1 MIKRT
6 LFFFLAFSCCIAIF
20 SFVKDSTGRNKKQK
34 VIRTIIVDAGHGIME
49 NGGHNGAKGSYSYE
63 DDICLAISK
72 ELVKNFHSELADIKI
87 VESRPTEKI
96 TAIHRRA
103 EIANENKGDLFI
115 CIHVNAAV
123 PRKATE
129 VIGQKTVTY
138 YVGKGKNRKK
148 KTKEVPQYRTYTVPN
163 PAKGTETY
171 IWGAHKN
178 EDKEVAMRENAPM
191 LQEENFKDNYGE
203 IDPNSPEFIALSLIK
218 TKQFFKR
225 SATLAGY
232 VQDEFGKVGRVDRD
246 VRQRG
251 VGIWVLQATAMP
263 SILVETGYITNR
275 SEEDYLNSKEGQ
287 KEIADCIIRAVKTY
301 IAWLEK
307 QQKEM
312 ENGDTQNNN
321 KPGSK
326 DVTSFLNMIEE
337 KEKGITN
344 NYSIL

>member
-6 LFFFLAFSCCIAIF
+6 LFFFLTTSLCLIIF
-20 SFVKDSTGRNKKQK
+20 SFIKDDSKRENKKQK
-34 VIRTIIVDAGHGIME
+34 VIKTIIVDAGHGIMA

-63 DDICLAISK
+63 DDICLAVSK
-72 ELVKNFHSELADIKI
+72 ELVKDFKNELPEIKI
-87 VESRPTEKI
+87 IESRPTEKI

-103 EIANENKGDLFI
+103 EIANENNGDLFI

-123 PRKATE
+123 PQKRTE
-129 VIGQKTVTY
+129 KIGSKTVTY

-148 KTKEVPQYRTYTVPN
+148 KTKEVPQYRTYTIPN

-171 IWGAHKN
+171 IWGSHKN
-178 EDKEVAMRENAPM
+178 EDKEIAMRENAPM
-191 LQEENFKDNYGE
+191 LQEDDFKKNYGE
-203 IDPNSPEFIALSLIK
+203 IDPNSPEFIALSLLK
-218 TKQFFKR
+218 TKQYFKR

-263 SILVETGYITNR
+263 SILVETGYITNK

-307 QQKEM
+307 QQQEI
-312 ENGDTQNNN
+312 ETGNGPDTN
-321 KPGSK
+321 KPLSK
-326 DVTSFLNMIEE
+326 DVTSFLRMVEE
-337 KEKGITN
+337 KEKKVVK
-344 NYSIL
+344 